1 MRISFIIF
9 SLWVTNALAAIKQ
22 QKQVKTLSLM
32 VKATVTIKRR
42 EILKLTKPQIV
53 LVPNLTMQLQ
63 KKPKALKASLV
74 RIMGWVMTLLYQ

>member
-32 VKATVTIKRR
+32 VKATVTIKKR

-63 KKPKALKASLV
+63 KKPKVLKVNLV
-74 RIMGWVMTLLYQ
+74 KIMGWAMTLLYQ

>member
-32 VKATVTIKRR
+32 VKATVTIKKR

-53 LVPNLTMQLQ
+53 LAPNLTMQLQ
-63 KKPKALKASLV
+63 KKPKAHKESLV
-74 RIMGWVMTLLYQ
+74 RIMGWVTTLLYQ

>member
-32 VKATVTIKRR
+32 VKATVTIKKR

-63 KKPKALKASLV
+63 KKHKAHKVSLV
-74 RIMGWVMTLLYQ
+74 RIMGWVTKLLYQ